1 MRPQLGHATVTN
13 LFKKKTWSVATYEK
27 YHVTMPP
34 LTFHHS
40 LFKLSYVLSEWP
52 LLEDGERSPI
62 SPLKQQP
69 AAHVHPTA
77 HKSPCRASF
86 HFLKGSK
93 RLATCLKTSWL
104 GVTWHLHR
112 ASFTWVWIWM
122 GRNGHEM
129 GMSVG
134 WARCSHA
141 WKHPNPLSTARN
153 IKFEGQITCTHYAET
168 LRAVLVF

>member
-13 LFKKKTWSVATYEK
+13 LFKKKTWSAATYEK

-69 AAHVHPTA
+69 AAHVHPAA

-93 RLATCLKTSWL
+93 RL
-104 GVTWHLHR
+104 VTWVSHGICMELRLH
-112 ASFTWVWIWM
+112 
-122 GRNGHEM
+122 GYEY
-129 GMSVG
+129 G
-134 WARCSHA
+134 WEETGTKWA
-141 WKHPNPLSTARN
+141 WAWDEQDAAMHGN
-153 IKFEGQITCTHYAET
+153 IQTHFPPPGISN
-168 LRAVLVF
+168 LKVK